1 MGVTDRQILTRTW
14 KAKDDVREKVQYST
28 PTRSDG
34 RMVSLLLLRMD
45 KAICRGCLASINIL
59 LMESFSS
66 RLGSRWFVGGG
77 GVHDSQAFDNVVVV
91 VVDAA
96 GGGSSTH
103 LDIPGSGGLDRC
115 KVLLGLPA
123 DTWFVMN
130 LDGQA
135 WKATFITGGC
145 SLNIVFERERER
157 ERVIKKL
164 T

>member
-34 RMVSLLLLRMD
+34 GMVSQLLLRMD
-45 KAICRGCLASINIL
+45 KAICRGCFASKNIL

-77 GVHDSQAFDNVVVV
+77 GVHDSQAFDNVVVVV

-123 DTWFVMN
+123 DTVMN

-135 WKATFITGGC
+135 WKATFITGGY
-145 SLNIVFERERER
+145 SLNIMCV
-157 ERVIKKL
+157 
-164 T
+164 